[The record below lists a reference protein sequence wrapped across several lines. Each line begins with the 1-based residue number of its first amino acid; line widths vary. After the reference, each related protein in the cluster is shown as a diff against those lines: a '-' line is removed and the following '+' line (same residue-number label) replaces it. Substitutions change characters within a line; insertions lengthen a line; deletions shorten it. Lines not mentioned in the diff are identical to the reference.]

1 LWSRGKP
8 QLNRVSLALLAL
20 LALALPARAAECPA
34 LPPPYQGPI
43 FDADVQAW
51 QPNVSDLLDVVP
63 QTGVR
68 RIALYANSR
77 AGGEAT
83 TDAVLAAARAHPDLI
98 VPGAPKIGFIYG
110 GDLPS
115 GYVAATLSG
124 VDNGTY
130 RFIGEILYTHGDK
143 PDHRPQPGGV
153 VYVDPLA
160 PETARLL
167 AGLKGHEVPL
177 LTHWEAWNWDHD
189 LPRFDQLYRAWPAQ
203 RFVLPSLAY
212 GSPDKADQVLS
223 AHPNL
228 FGVISRLVDGRYT
241 FVDPAKQAALGPP
254 MFDACG
260 ALLPAWRAVLIK
272 HADHL
277 MYGSDAYATQRVGWN
292 TYPGIVA
299 RYRRIAGQLPPELAR
314 RISWDTAAALYN
326 AR

>member
-1 LWSRGKP
+1 MSRHISRMSCFG
-8 QLNRVSLALLAL
+8 LALGAL
-20 LALALPARAAECPA
+20 LALAAPARAADCPA
-34 LPPPYQGPI
+34 LPPPYHGPI

-51 QPNVSDLLDVVP
+51 NPKLADLFAVLP
-63 QTGVR
+63 ETGVR
-68 RIALYANSR
+68 RIALYANSH
-77 AGGEAT
+77 AGGEDSAE
-83 TDAVLAAARAHPDLI
+83 AVADAARAHPDL
-98 VPGAPKIGFIYG
+98 VVLGAPKVGFIRG
-110 GDLPS
+110 GDLPRRFI
-115 GYVAATLSG
+115 ANTLDG

-160 PETARLL
+160 PGTAQLL
-167 AGLKGHEVPL
+167 AGLRGHDVPL

-189 LPRFDQLYRAWPAQ
+189 LPRFDQLYSAWPQQ

-212 GSPDKADQVLS
+212 GSPDKADRILS

-228 FGVISRLVDGRYT
+228 WGVVSRLVDGRYH

-260 ALLPAWRAVLIK
+260 ALLPAWRTVLIK

-277 MYGSDAYATQRVGWN
+277 MYGSDAYATQRVGWDV
-292 TYPGIVA
+292 YPHLIA
-299 RYRRIAGQLPPELAR
+299 RYRRIAGQLPPDVAQQ
-314 RISWDTAAALYN
+314 ISWGTAAALYN
-326 AR
+326 VR